1 MEGLVKSSIFNFGRM
16 LFGNGSG
23 VLGEVVEDKGDKNIY
38 MNDVSGIFEG
48 MIIQFTDPFGDLL
61 DYIPA
66 KKVTS
71 VDRKNKTFCVEGGL
85 EDGDLTVGTL
95 VIVQGSYEKELTGLK
110 AIFSD
115 SATLYGLERSKNP
128 FLVPYIK
135 EGVGEISENIIQ
147 TAIDDIENDAG
158 SSINFIVCSFGVRRA
173 LQELLSKNR
182 RSIDTMELAGGFK
195 AMSYNGIPIVA
206 DRFCPEGTMYL
217 LNTEDFA
224 LHQLC
229 DWQWMEGEDG
239 KVLKQVPGKPV
250 YTATLVKYA
259 DLLCSRPKG
268 QGMLSGITEA

>member
-16 LFGNGSG
+16 LFGDGSG
-23 VLGEVVEDKGDKNIY
+23 VLGTITGDPIDGDIP
-38 MNDVSGIFEG
+38 MDDVSGIFEG
-48 MIIQFTDPFGDLL
+48 MTVSFADPFGDILE
-61 DYIPA
+61 DIPA

-71 VDRKNKTFCVEGGL
+71 VDRKNKTFTIDVPVAGGL
-85 EDGDLTVGTL
+85 ICADMQV
-95 VIVQGSYEKELTGLK
+95 VVQDSSGNEITGLK
-110 AIFSD
+110 AIFSN
-115 SATLYGLERSKNP
+115 SKTLYGLERSKNP
-128 FLVPYIK
+128 FLIPYIK
-135 EGVGEISENIIQ
+135 EEVGEISENIIQ

-173 LQELLSKNR
+173 MQELLSKNR

-229 DWQWMEGEDG
+229 DWQWMEGDDG

-250 YTATLVKYA
+250 YTATLVKYV